1 MRPVCGACR
10 GTGERKLA
18 HQNGLRTRSRDLL
31 SLLHLIRRVD
41 GYGYSLTKIALQK
54 GAAGMGQAEP
64 AALSLLGLK
73 AEVFRAI
80 G

>member
-1 MRPVCGACR
+1 MRDVSR
-10 GTGERKLA
+10 GTGERKLP
-18 HQNGLRTRSRDLL
+18 HQNGPEDTFKGSPIAFAP
-31 SLLHLIRRVD
+31 IRRVD